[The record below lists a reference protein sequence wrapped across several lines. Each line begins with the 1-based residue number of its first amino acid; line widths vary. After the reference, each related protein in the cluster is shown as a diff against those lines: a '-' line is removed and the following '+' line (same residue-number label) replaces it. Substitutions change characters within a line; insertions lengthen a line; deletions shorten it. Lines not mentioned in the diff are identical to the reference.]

1 MRGRRSRN
9 TPPPLPRKVAG
20 GTILPDWRRVSLK
33 TGNHNC
39 PPPPNTNNTRTQIP
53 KQAST
58 TTASSSR
65 SRTFKS
71 TSRALAMRGSSAVS
85 GTRSGA
91 SANSRGKRR
100 RAEGGDPHEA
110 QAVVSQ
116 ASPSGAGSR
125 KRRLPAWASAASS
138 GREGYVSL

>member
-1 MRGRRSRN
+1 MRGVGGRETRHRRCLAKLREVRSFRIGNEFPSRLE
-9 TPPPLPRKVAG
+9 TTTA
-20 GTILPDWRRVSLK
+20 
-33 TGNHNC
+33 
-39 PPPPNTNNTRTQIP
+39 PPPNTNNKRTQIP

-65 SRTFKS
+65 SRASKS

-100 RAEGGDPHEA
+100 RAEGGDPHEP

-138 GREGYVSL
+138 GREGDVSL